1 MGPIFIRAV
10 RLPLALLT
18 CVFALALLS
27 GCGDDGSNETGGGAG
42 AEERAAPSEPEPET
56 TEQAATGAARFT
68 GQDRRN
74 YDEAN
79 AVCGAFPPRK
89 VASDLGLDVD
99 VHTSEGLVRIAEAYA
114 ADYGPSFRQAVLE
127 GCLDGLPNP

>member
-1 MGPIFIRAV
+1 VLIS
-10 RLPLALLT
+10 LLAL
-18 CVFALALLS
+18 APLS
-27 GCGDDGSNETGGGAG
+27 GCGDDGSNAAGGGAG
-42 AEERAAPSEPEPET
+42 GPEHQAAPPESEPEPD
-56 TEQAATGAARFT
+56 EQAATGAAKFT

-114 ADYGPSFRQAVLE
+114 ADYGPSFRQAVFE